1 MCQFVIENT
10 NGISLEA
17 ASSVSHGYCLTGPV
31 AWILVLVMCHSVS
44 LALVGRIQAFTGN

>member
-1 MCQFVIENT
+1 MGQFVNENT

-17 ASSVSHGYCLTGPV
+17 AGGVSRGSCLTGPV

-44 LALVGRIQAFTGN
+44 LALDRRIQAFTGN